1 MNAAAGTRLR
11 IGIDLGGTK
20 IEGLIMA
27 PDGDVLRVERVSTP
41 RDDYPGTLGAV
52 EHLVGR
58 LEKFAAEVSIRE
70 VDAPRDV
77 ASGPQDATGAP
88 RIGIGTPGAWLPD
101 KGVMKNCNS
110 VWLNGQ
116 SLLPDLVRRLGD
128 RVRIANDADCFAL
141 SEALGGA
148 GIGAASVFG
157 VILGTGVGGGFV
169 VNGRL
174 LSGPNGLA
182 GEWGHTPLPAPNGIR
197 TDEDVAL
204 LKREHVNEELV
215 ELESR
220 LGSRQCY
227 CGRLNCIETFLS
239 GPGLARTFYELWNRR
254 LTPQDIFAGGDGDD
268 AQSLVTV
275 ELYCHMLA
283 RSLAQIINIV
293 DPAVIV
299 LGGGL
304 SNVGLLYSKV
314 TRLLPRFVFSDECVT
329 RLLAPAWG
337 DSSGVR
343 GAAWLWNN

>member
-1 MNAAAGTRLR
+1 MNATVQTRLR

-20 IEGLIMA
+20 IEGLIMT
-27 PDGDVLRVERVSTP
+27 PEGEVLQVERVSTP
-41 RDDYPGTLGAV
+41 RDDYPETLSAV
-52 EHLVGR
+52 ENLVVR
-58 LEKFAAEVSIRE
+58 LEKFATELAENETDPVSE
-70 VDAPRDV
+70 VT
-77 ASGPQDATGAP
+77 SAP
-88 RIGIGTPGAWLPD
+88 RIGIGTPGTWQPD

-116 SLLPDLVRRLGD
+116 PLLQDLVRRLGD

-141 SEALGGA
+141 SEALSGA
-148 GIGAASVFG
+148 GFGAASVFG

-169 VNGRL
+169 VAGRL

-182 GEWGHTPLPAPNGIR
+182 GEWGHTPLPAPHGIR
-197 TDEDVAL
+197 RDEDVAL
-204 LKREHVNEELV
+204 IRREHVNEELV

-227 CGRLNCIETFLS
+227 CGRLNCVETFLS

-254 LTPQDIFAGGDGDD
+254 LTPQEIFAGGGGDD
-268 AQSLVTV
+268 AQSFVTV

-283 RSLAQIINIV
+283 RSLAQIINII

-314 TRLLPRFVFSDECVT
+314 TELLPRFVFSDECVT
-329 RLLAPAWG
+329 RLLAPKWG

-343 GAAWLWNN
+343 GAAWLWNNR